1 MEKVK
6 ATNFY
11 IPNNNE
17 PFKLFNIE
25 DLTLSDIPITTDQI
39 SESKDDIVKVGFS
52 DGNKRNLLYKELIEA
67 AGINNLDNRQIYS
80 QYWQALGS
88 FDGDTS
94 TKDRKNN

>member
-39 SESKDDIVKVGFS
+39 SESKDDILKVGFS

-80 QYWQALGS
+80 QY
-88 FDGDTS
+88 
-94 TKDRKNN
+94 